1 MKVSLTLI
9 AVLTFFLADG
19 VVSQLQAE
27 TPNLRAVTCSGSD
40 EVTGRRE
47 LTGCS
52 KAKTF
57 TRSTGACSGYSKSYG
72 LAGYNSAED
81 CANYCMIDEKGLA
94 NLKGFHF
101 DCVGGLCECLQGR
114 GSIKTV
120 KSPGSGWCYKLTSE
134 ISGTSGLKK
143 GQKMS
148 KYCSMEGSEI
158 EVE

>member
-1 MKVSLTLI
+1 M
-9 AVLTFFLADG
+9 
-19 VVSQLQAE
+19 
-27 TPNLRAVTCSGSD
+27 TCSGSD

-101 DCVGGLCECLQGR
+101 DCVGGLCE
-114 GSIKTV
+114 
-120 KSPGSGWCYKLTSE
+120 W
-134 ISGTSGLKK
+134 
-143 GQKMS
+143 
-148 KYCSMEGSEI
+148 
-158 EVE
+158 